1 MIESQLP
8 LESEGLDN
16 LKDKPYDA
24 YKLEEYQKIPP
35 P

>member
-16 LKDKPYDA
+16 LKDKAYDA
-24 YKLEEYQKIPP
+24 YKLEE
-35 P
+35 